1 MKYLGFVLLVLSGYV
16 MAEEVYYCSD
26 NTKGVNGFSKNKQTG
41 QYEQTKFIEEKFKM
55 KLQDDGAIAIENSGG
70 METYFCQPPF
80 PLTLFKTTVS
90 LDPTLSSSKTCLELA
105 SKTSMLNFNHNN
117 GRYILFDGY
126 GYVFGDGDTVTTRIG
141 TCTKF

>member
-1 MKYLGFVLLVLSGYV
+1 MKYLGFLLLVLSGYV

-26 NTKGVNGFSKNKQTG
+26 NDANGFNQKNGVYKPALITL
-41 QYEQTKFIEEKFKM
+41 EKFKM
-55 KLQDDGAIAIENSGG
+55 KLQDDGTIAIENSGG
-70 METYFCQPPF
+70 MKTYFCQPPF